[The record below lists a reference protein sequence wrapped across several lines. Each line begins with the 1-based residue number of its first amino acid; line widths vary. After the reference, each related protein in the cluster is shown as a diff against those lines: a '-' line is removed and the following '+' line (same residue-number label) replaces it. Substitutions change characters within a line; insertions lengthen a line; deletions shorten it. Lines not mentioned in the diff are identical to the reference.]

1 MHIQS
6 CWQNFAPLR
15 ACQSF
20 YQLAG
25 ASMPVAIANFNNI
38 TARCCMYSTLHWV
51 RVVTTSLKPNTQKI
65 RLEPLRGRRD
75 FHSQRFHHTQESL
88 TMPSQTG
95 TARLGVFSI
104 LTSLQS
110 VGACCK
116 KTNVL
121 VSAMT
126 VLCRALS
133 RCHSIQREVSSSFPI
148 YGLLPHPGR
157 EP

>member
-1 MHIQS
+1 MVTNHPPMTVVTHKNS
-6 CWQNFAPLR
+6 WPLR
-15 ACQSF
+15 FSLCQVQSNHEWCLSVIRRDRFSF
-20 YQLAG
+20 WHSG
-25 ASMPVAIANFNNI
+25 
-38 TARCCMYSTLHWV
+38 
-51 RVVTTSLKPNTQKI
+51 VTTSLKPNTLKI

-75 FHSQRFHHTQESL
+75 FRSQRFHHTQESL

-95 TARLGVFSI
+95 TARLGGIKYFDVTPIRWSM
-104 LTSLQS
+104 LY
-110 VGACCK
+110 

-133 RCHSIQREVSSSFPI
+133 RCHSIQREVSPSLVCPI